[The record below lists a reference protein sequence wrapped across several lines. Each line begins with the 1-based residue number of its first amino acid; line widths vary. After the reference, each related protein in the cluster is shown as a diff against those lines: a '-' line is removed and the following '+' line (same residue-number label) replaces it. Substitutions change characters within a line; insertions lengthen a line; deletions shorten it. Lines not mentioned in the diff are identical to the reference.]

1 MGRKEVGWSCWCD
14 YGTVSSD
21 GDSVN
26 LNDGLYLIQGKSDLL
41 GSNIV
46 PDCLT
51 NKPTKICEPFDLV
64 MTVRAPVGYVVRIEF
79 KACIGRGVCAIYLND
94 IRNINI
100 L

>member
-1 MGRKEVGWSCWCD
+1 M
-14 YGTVSSD
+14 
-21 GDSVN
+21 
-26 LNDGLYLIQGKSDLL
+26 
-41 GSNIV
+41 